1 MAGPPLHRLQAT
13 NPSDFGSKGFPFPLV
28 IMICFCK
35 SLRRL
40 AEYWSGFLRILHWLH
55 GMLEECQEGACRWTS
70 DLEAYVGGSGTLL
83 YFASSLLEAIAAGF
97 WRSSG

>member
-1 MAGPPLHRLQAT
+1 
-13 NPSDFGSKGFPFPLV
+13 
-28 IMICFCK
+28 
-35 SLRRL
+35 
-40 AEYWSGFLRILHWLH
+40 
-55 GMLEECQEGACRWTS
+55 MLEECQEGACRWTS